1 MPQALQSV
9 VIHGHFYQPPRED
22 PWLAEVEAEAS
33 AAPYHDWNERIER
46 ECYRTVVAAHLTAGG
61 TDNRILGIV
70 NTLEWISFNFG
81 PTLLEWLE
89 DHAPATYQ
97 AILAADRASVDRL
110 GFGNAIAQSYHHA
123 ILPLASR
130 RDKRT
135 EVLWGMADFRRRFGR
150 EPLGMWLP
158 ETAMDHETLDV
169 LAECG
174 IRFTILAPHQV
185 VSAPPNGLPGEY
197 RAANGRSV
205 ALFMYDGD
213 LSHGVAFGGLLNN
226 AEKWAARMLRPR
238 ARTGDASGSGR
249 LVSIATD
256 GETYGHHHKFAEMA
270 LARVVTDLNAKKG
283 VIVENFASFMSRYPP
298 AHEVKLVE
306 PTSWSCPHGVERW
319 RSNDGCRINA
329 AAYPSQAW
337 RTPLRNGL
345 DVLAAG
351 LHAQFEAEGREYFD
365 DPWAARDKYGEAV
378 TAPPAEREDLIQSLV
393 PSPQSAVPSPQS
405 LIRARELL
413 EMERDALR
421 MYSSCAWFFDDIGGL
436 EPRQVLK
443 YAAHGCDLAA
453 AGNSTQRDELEKT
466 LLGYVAKAESNDATV
481 GTGRDVY
488 ERSVRPRINTDVRVA
503 AAVAAAHALGLD
515 ASAATPRAYD
525 ARVEGDRV
533 TLRVV
538 RTGRETQMRAET
550 EAIPADAFDSAVRV
564 SRDGV
569 AGSVLVQLNDF
580 PERARR
586 MIRTTLRHQLLA
598 SSLTTQELASLA
610 NGDTTLREVA
620 GRALVRSLEELPGDA
635 SGVALRRARVVLA
648 LLEQLES
655 AIPFD
660 AQRAWWHVRQRVGDR
675 ADQVAALGVRLGFD
689 VAALTAGDGATG
701 QIVN

>member
-1 MPQALQSV
+1 MPQALHSV

-22 PWLAEVEAEAS
+22 PWLDEVEVEAS

-61 TDNRILGIV
+61 TDNRIVGMV

-81 PTLLEWLE
+81 ATLLEWME
-89 DHAPATYQ
+89 EHATSTYDS
-97 AILAADRASVDRL
+97 ILAADRASIDRL
-110 GFGNAIAQSYHHA
+110 GFGNAIAQPYHHV

-135 EVLWGMADFRRRFGR
+135 EVLWGIADFRRRFGR

-174 IRFTILAPHQV
+174 IQFTILAPHQV
-185 VSAPPNGLPGEY
+185 VSPPPNGLPGEY

-226 AEKWAARMLRPR
+226 AEKWAAKMLKPR
-238 ARTGDASGSGR
+238 TRSGDASGSGR

-256 GETYGHHHKFAEMA
+256 GETYGHHHKFGEMA
-270 LARVVTDLNAKKG
+270 LARVITDLNAKKG
-283 VIVENFASFMSRYPP
+283 VTVENFASFLSRNPP
-298 AHEVKLVE
+298 AHEMKLVE

-319 RSNDGCRINA
+319 RSNDGCRTNG

-337 RTPLRNGL
+337 RTPLRAGL

-351 LHAQFEAEGREYFD
+351 LHAQFENEGHEYFE
-365 DPWAARDKYGEAV
+365 DPWAARDAYGETVA
-378 TAPPAEREDLIQSLV
+378 ASPAEREALISRLA
-393 PSPQSAVPSPQS
+393 PRSAS

-443 YAAHGCDLAA
+443 YAAHACDLAA
-453 AGNSTQRDELEKT
+453 GADPSVRLDLEKA
-466 LLGYVAKAESNDATV
+466 LLDYLARAESNEATV
-481 GTGRDVY
+481 GTGRDIY
-488 ERSVRPRINTDVRVA
+488 ERSVRPRINTEVRVA
-503 AAVAAAHALGLD
+503 AGVAAAHALSLNTN
-515 ASAATPRAYD
+515 AATARAYN
-525 ARVEGDRV
+525 ARIDEDDHV

-538 RTGRETQMRAET
+538 RTGRETQLHAEAS
-550 EAIPADAFDSAVRV
+550 AISPDSFDSGVRV
-564 SRDGV
+564 SRPGV
-569 AGSVLVQLNDF
+569 AGSELVHLNDL

-586 MIRTTLRHQLLA
+586 LVRATVRHQLLA
-598 SSLTTQELASLA
+598 SALTTQELASLA
-610 NGDTTLREVA
+610 NGDTTLRELA
-620 GRALVRSLEELPGDA
+620 GRALVRSLQELPADE
-635 SGVALRRARVVLA
+635 SGVALRRANGVLD

-655 AIPFD
+655 TIPFD
-660 AQRAWWHVRQRVGDR
+660 AQAIWWRVRPRVKDR
-675 ADQVAALGVRLGFD
+675 AAQIAALGARLGFD
-689 VAALTAGDGATG
+689 VTALAVGDGATG
-701 QIVN
+701 QVAN